1 MTRIPEGHRG
11 GSFTT
16 EIQRGEAATKGSSSF
31 ASSCSRSNAHRGQW
45 DRIWCVPFV
54 RSASSGRRS
63 FRSQSQTPNTLEVV
77 KRNLFRIVALC
88 LTLLCAGC
96 HQEKQERKG
105 DLEAKAGRFESA
117 IYWYE
122 GALGGGDRA
131 AIHLKMAEIFA
142 NRLRDSSSAVYH
154 YKRILALHAGGQA
167 AETARMA
174 LRRLEPGSVSS
185 ENSAGK
191 SNGTVRL
198 LPPEQAAA
206 IAEKQAKTKARTY
219 VVQPGDTFTSIS
231 RKFYQTPSRWKDILD
246 ANLNQIPNPDEL
258 KAGQK
263 IILP

>member
-1 MTRIPEGHRG
+1 MTLVP
-11 GSFTT
+11 SVD
-16 EIQRGEAATKGSSSF
+16 EARK
-31 ASSCSRSNAHRGQW
+31 N
-45 DRIWCVPFV
+45 PV
-54 RSASSGRRS
+54 RA
-63 FRSQSQTPNTLEVV
+63 L
-77 KRNLFRIVALC
+77 ILC
-88 LTLLCAGC
+88 LSLLCTGC
-96 HQEKQERKG
+96 HQEKPERKG
-105 DLEAKAGRFESA
+105 DLEARAGRFESA

-122 GALGGGDRA
+122 GALGMGDRA

-142 NRLRDSSSAVYH
+142 NKLRDSPSAAYH

-206 IAEKQAKTKARTY
+206 IAEKQAKAKTRTY
-219 VVQPGDTFTSIS
+219 VVQSGDTFTSIS

>member
-1 MTRIPEGHRG
+1 MEGWKIGWGSPSFHPSNLPIFQSSNVGVPVMAVHSVNPERGTR
-11 GSFTT
+11 GSPNAL
-16 EIQRGEAATKGSSSF
+16 EAA
-31 ASSCSRSNAHRGQW
+31 
-45 DRIWCVPFV
+45 
-54 RSASSGRRS
+54 
-63 FRSQSQTPNTLEVV
+63 
-77 KRNLFRIVALC
+77 KRNLFRIVALY

-105 DLEAKAGRFESA
+105 DLEARAGRFESA

-122 GALGGGDRA
+122 SALGEGDRA

-142 NRLRDSSSAVYH
+142 NKLRDSSSAAYH

-174 LRRLEPGSVSS
+174 LRRLDSGTLSS

-191 SNGTVRL
+191 SNGAIRL
-198 LPPEQAAA
+198 LPAEQAAA
-206 IAEKQAKTKARTY
+206 IAEKQAKAKARTY
-219 VVQPGDTFTSIS
+219 LVQPGDTFTSIS
-231 RKFYQTPSRWKDILD
+231 RKFYQTPNRWKDILD

-258 KAGQK
+258 KAGQT

>member
-1 MTRIPEGHRG
+1 MTLVP
-11 GSFTT
+11 SVD
-16 EIQRGEAATKGSSSF
+16 EARK
-31 ASSCSRSNAHRGQW
+31 N
-45 DRIWCVPFV
+45 PV
-54 RSASSGRRS
+54 RA
-63 FRSQSQTPNTLEVV
+63 L
-77 KRNLFRIVALC
+77 ILC
-88 LTLLCAGC
+88 LSLLCTGC
-96 HQEKQERKG
+96 HQEKPERKG
-105 DLEAKAGRFESA
+105 DLEARAGRFESA

-122 GALGGGDRA
+122 GALGMGDRA

-142 NRLRDSSSAVYH
+142 NKLRDSSSAAYH

-174 LRRLEPGSVSS
+174 LRRLDSGTLSS

-231 RKFYQTPSRWKDILD
+231 RKFYQTPNRWKDILD

-258 KAGQK
+258 KAGQT